1 MSVPNQQYPTIV
13 NPPPPEYIN
22 PKKTGCLTN
31 QLQYLQRVVMKA
43 MWRHNFSWPFHQPV
57 DAAALNLPDYYN
69 IIKKPMDLS
78 TIKKRLEH
86 NYYTKATDCIEDFK
100 TMFTNC
106 YVYNKPGDDIVFMA
120 QELEKVFM
128 QKVAQMPP
136 EERIVIVNKGKRK
149 GKKQE
154 GAQQPDSG
162 VCTTKQN
169 QLQKQLE
176 SIVKQPQV
184 MTPVPQQPALAP
196 LSMTQSTTLMSATL
210 PISKVKKGVKRK
222 ADTTTIFTASCES
235 SPALNEPKVAKISCR
250 GESECSVPDSLLKKD
265 LPDSQQPLE
274 IVKNVQLSEQLKHCS
289 EILKEMFAKQHAS
302 YAWPFY
308 KPVDITAL
316 GLNDHHDTTKCPIDL
331 GTIKKKMD
339 NYEYKDTQ
347 AFAADIR
354 LMFMNCYKYN
364 SPDHEVVAM
373 ARKLQDI
380 FEMQFAK
387 IPDEPVASIPPSQPK
402 TQIASA
408 FSSESTSD
416 DSTEERSSEDSEEER
431 TRRLAKLQEQLKA
444 VHQQL
449 RALAKTSLPKLR
461 KKKGKSKKGK
471 RGKEKSKHKYVNQKK
486 KKLKQ
491 KKKLK
496 KKLSLNIQ
504 SKKTKQQVS
513 LAHKSEDEDS
523 AKPMNY
529 DEKRQL
535 SLDINKLPGDKLGK
549 VVYIIQSRE
558 PSLRN
563 SNPDEIEIDFETL
576 KASTLRELEKYVM
589 ACLRKRPRKHVKKP
603 EKSKEE
609 LNFEKKQELEKRLLD
624 VNGQLNPKK
633 QNSKSENNPIPK
645 IIGGPRR
652 LSESSSSS
660 SSSDSSS
667 SSTSG
672 DSSSSDTS
680 DSESEIGSKPNGTR
694 QNGLTSKE
702 QMEQI
707 PLSLQKTSCNAIPE
721 VQTSFSFTS
730 SLQNQRSSETQP
742 SLKIL
747 QWPQLLQRSPLKLP
761 EQSMLS
767 PSGIIT
773 VISPL
778 HSTPLQQRPQNI
790 PKTCQPFVSQP
801 THIAT
806 EASNSSL
813 QDIPVTDG
821 KEPGKLNILQNSV
834 SGGVAGS
841 KSINQEQ
848 SHSDSTDDKNTLD
861 PTLQILPKK
870 DIRIKNA
877 DSWISLCKNMAL
889 PVPIKA
895 SPENFKQFRK
905 AALEKEETERAQE
918 LRRQLEQAKRKGK
931 TPSQEK
937 ERLHEGA
944 ELESTGM
951 KAHEE
956 PQKERPNN
964 EQQQPPWIQQNI
976 QKGLFKDRNLARKM
990 EQERRR
996 KEAMTGTI
1004 DMNLQSD
1011 IMATFEENL

>member
-128 QKVAQMPP
+128 QKMAQMPP
-136 EERIVIVNKGKRK
+136 EEKIVIVNKGKRK

-154 GAQQPDSG
+154 GPQLPDSG
-162 VCTTKQN
+162 VCTTEQN

-176 SIVKQPQV
+176 SIVKQPHV
-184 MTPVPQQPALAP
+184 MTPVPQQLVLAP
-196 LSMTQSTTLMSATL
+196 LSMAQSTTLMSATL
-210 PISKVKKGVKRK
+210 PITKVKKGVKRK
-222 ADTTTIFTASCES
+222 ADTTTISTASCES
-235 SPALNEPKVAKISCR
+235 SPALNEPKIAKICR
-250 GESECSVPDSLLKKD
+250 GESECSVPDSYLKKD

-274 IVKNVQLSEQLKHCS
+274 VVKNVQLSEQLKHCS
-289 EILKEMFAKQHAS
+289 EILKEMFAKKHAS

-316 GLNDHHDTTKCPIDL
+316 GLNDHHDTMKCPIDL

-347 AFAADIR
+347 EFAADIR

-387 IPDEPVASIPPSQPK
+387 IPDEPVANIPPSQPK
-402 TQIASA
+402 TEIASA
-408 FSSESTSD
+408 FSSESSSD
-416 DSTEERSSEDSEEER
+416 DSSESSDDLSSEEER

-513 LAHKSEDEDS
+513 LARKSEDEDS

-589 ACLRKRPRKHVKKP
+589 ACLRKRPRKHAKKP

-609 LNFEKKQELEKRLLD
+609 LNSEKKQELEKRLLD

-633 QNSKSENNPIPK
+633 QNTKSENNTIPK

-667 SSTSG
+667 SSSSS
-672 DSSSSDTS
+672 DSSSSDTN
-680 DSESEIGSKPNGTR
+680 DSESEIGSKPNGNR
-694 QNGLTSKE
+694 QNGVTSKE
-702 QMEQI
+702 QME
-707 PLSLQKTSCNAIPE
+707 
-721 VQTSFSFTS
+721 
-730 SLQNQRSSETQP
+730 
-742 SLKIL
+742 
-747 QWPQLLQRSPLKLP
+747 
-761 EQSMLS
+761 
-767 PSGIIT
+767 
-773 VISPL
+773 
-778 HSTPLQQRPQNI
+778 
-790 PKTCQPFVSQP
+790 
-801 THIAT
+801 
-806 EASNSSL
+806 ASNSSS
-813 QDIPVTDG
+813 QDIPMSDG
-821 KEPGKLNILQNSV
+821 KKSGKLNILQNNV

-848 SHSDSTDDKNTLD
+848 SHSDRTDDKNTLD

-877 DSWISLCKNMAL
+877 DSWINLCKKMAL

-931 TPSQEK
+931 TPFQEK
-937 ERLHEGA
+937 ERAHEGA

-951 KAHEE
+951 KADEE
-956 PQKERPNN
+956 PQKERPNS
-964 EQQQPPWIQQNI
+964 EQQQPPGVQQNI
-976 QKGLFKDRNLARKM
+976 QKGLVKDRNLARKM

-996 KEAMTGTI
+996 REAMTGTI

-1011 IMATFEENL
+1011 IMATFEETL

>member
-1 MSVPNQQYPTIV
+1 MSVPNQQYPSIV

-31 QLQYLQRVVMKA
+31 QLQYLQRVIMKA

-154 GAQQPDSG
+154 GAQQPNSG

-176 SIVKQPQV
+176 SVVKQPHV
-184 MTPVPQQPALAP
+184 MTPVPQQPVLAP
-196 LSMTQSTTLMSATL
+196 LSMAQSTTLMSATL

-235 SPALNEPKVAKISCR
+235 SPVLNEPKVAKISCR
-250 GESECSVPDSLLKKD
+250 RESECSVPDSHLKKD
-265 LPDSQQPLE
+265 LPDSQQTLE
-274 IVKNVQLSEQLKHCS
+274 VVKNVQLSEQLKHCS
-289 EILKEMFAKQHAS
+289 EILKEMFAKKHAS

-308 KPVDITAL
+308 KPVDVIAL
-316 GLNDHHDTTKCPIDL
+316 GLNDHHDTMKCPIDL

-387 IPDEPVASIPPSQPK
+387 IPDEPVANIPPSQPK
-402 TQIASA
+402 TEIASA
-408 FSSESTSD
+408 FSSESSSD

-431 TRRLAKLQEQLKA
+431 TKHLAKLQEQLKA

-461 KKKGKSKKGK
+461 KKKGKPKKGK

-513 LAHKSEDEDS
+513 LARKSEDEDS
-523 AKPMNY
+523 TKPMNY

-589 ACLRKRPRKHVKKP
+589 TCLRKRPRKHAKKP

-633 QNSKSENNPIPK
+633 QNSKSENNTIPK

-660 SSSDSSS
+660 SSSYSSSS
-667 SSTSG
+667 SSTSS

-702 QMEQI
+702 QME
-707 PLSLQKTSCNAIPE
+707 
-721 VQTSFSFTS
+721 
-730 SLQNQRSSETQP
+730 
-742 SLKIL
+742 
-747 QWPQLLQRSPLKLP
+747 
-761 EQSMLS
+761 
-767 PSGIIT
+767 
-773 VISPL
+773 
-778 HSTPLQQRPQNI
+778 
-790 PKTCQPFVSQP
+790 
-801 THIAT
+801 
-806 EASNSSL
+806 ASNSSL
-813 QDIPVTDG
+813 QDIPMTDG
-821 KEPGKLNILQNSV
+821 KEPGKLNILQNNV

-877 DSWISLCKNMAL
+877 DSWISLCKKMAL

-895 SPENFKQFRK
+895 SPENFKKFRK

-937 ERLHEGA
+937 ERAREGA
-944 ELESTGM
+944 ELESTGI

-956 PQKERPNN
+956 PQNERPNN
-964 EQQQPPWIQQNI
+964 EQQQPPGVQQNI
-976 QKGLFKDRNLARKM
+976 QKGLVKDRNLARKM

-996 KEAMTGTI
+996 REAMTGTI